1 MDQVRKIAIG
11 VIAAFGIGAGAVA
24 HAHPGQTGMGQHGM
38 GGMQHGAEGGMPQG
52 VKEGMGHGMMR
63 GHGGPGGQQLMTPEE
78 RTAFIE
84 KMHAAKTPEERQ
96 KVAAANRAEMQKRAQ
111 ERGIAPQERH
121 GRRAD
126 DGEMHRH

>member
-1 MDQVRKIAIG
+1 MNRIRKFAIG

-24 HAHPGQTGMGQHGM
+24 HSHSGQAGMGQHGM
-38 GGMQHGAEGGMPQG
+38 GAMQHGADGGMPQG

-63 GHGGPGGQQLMTPEE
+63 GRGGPGGQQLMTAAE

-96 KVAAANRAEMQKRAQ
+96 KIAAANRAEMHKRAQ
-111 ERGIAPQERH
+111 EKGVTPQEHR
-121 GRRAD
+121 GRRSD
-126 DGEMHRH
+126 DGETHRH